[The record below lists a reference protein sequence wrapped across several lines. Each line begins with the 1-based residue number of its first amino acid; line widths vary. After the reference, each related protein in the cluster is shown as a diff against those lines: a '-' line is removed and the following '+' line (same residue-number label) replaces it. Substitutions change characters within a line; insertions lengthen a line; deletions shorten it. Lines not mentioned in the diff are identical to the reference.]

1 MYSLKEI
8 RQLEKSK
15 KARDTQGLF
24 VTEGRKLFLE
34 APGERIRQIVTAESF
49 EKSHPDIAALLDGM
63 EEIPMQRN
71 LPDGRFASVSDT
83 QTPQGILTVVEKSP
97 EEKAD
102 RSAKEQM
109 DEVLR
114 RNPAPFFLLLEN
126 LQDPGNVGTILRTA
140 EAAGV
145 DAVFLTEGCA
155 DLYAP
160 KTIRSTMGSLYRV
173 PHFPVKEAELPGLFS
188 HFTEAGGRSY
198 AAHLKGDRPYTDCD
212 YRKGTMIVIGNE
224 GNGIT
229 DRTAEA
235 TDQLIKIP
243 MLGQV
248 ESLNAAMAA
257 GILMYETARQ
267 RRG

>member
-24 VTEGRKLFLE
+24 VTEGRKLFQE
-34 APGERIRQIVTAESF
+34 APAGQIRQIVTAAGF
-49 EKSHPDIAALLDGM
+49 EKSHPEIAAILDGM
-63 EEIPMQRN
+63 RNIPMQRN
-71 LPDGRFASVSDT
+71 LADSRFASVSDT
-83 QTPQGILTVVEKSP
+83 QTPQGILTVMEKSGSEKLP
-97 EEKAD
+97 AEEILG
-102 RSAKEQM
+102 EIM
-109 DEVLR
+109 G
-114 RNPAPFFLLLEN
+114 RNRAPFFLLLEN

-160 KTIRSTMGSLYRV
+160 KTIRSTMGSLFRV
-173 PHFPVKEAELPGLFS
+173 PHYYVKEQDLPPLFS
-188 HFTEAGGRSY
+188 HFSEAGGRSY
-198 AAHLKGDRPYTDCD
+198 AAHLKGDRSYTECD
-212 YRKGTMIVIGNE
+212 YSMGTMFVIGNE

-243 MLGQV
+243 MMGQV

-257 GILMYETARQ
+257 GILMYEAARQ
-267 RRG
+267 RRI